1 MPKKKKLVEFQ
12 FICFSFP
19 FFIYLFYNYMFV
31 FLEERRKSFVIQ
43 RSEKQTKY
51 LEIDRGDSRGG
62 GLAYE
67 YIQ

>member
-1 MPKKKKLVEFQ
+1 MPKKKK
-12 FICFSFP
+12 ICGIPIHMFFFP
-19 FFIYLFYNYMFV
+19 FFYLFYKYMFV
-31 FLEERRKSFVIQ
+31 FLEERRKSLAIQ

-67 YIQ
+67 YIQW